1 MVLVSILL
9 IVLSIII
16 TFILLYLATSLIRW
30 SIAFE
35 KWKKSSNHS
44 SNESDQEF
52 DDFAIHSSFEMN
64 TDTKLENITSTFSS
78 KQVDLSTILTSD
90 HILIFLDKTCVFCN
104 SNFEEFID
112 LIEENKNY
120 NKSFSII
127 FNKSQVE
134 AAKSF
139 LFLHEYNFQVYLTED
154 DALKESFKKSFLPMY
169 VQTEYKQVKN
179 ISSSPF
185 EMFN

>member
-1 MVLVSILL
+1 MVLTSILL

-16 TFILLYLATSLIRW
+16 TCILVYLTISLIKW
-30 SIAFE
+30 SIAFD
-35 KWKKSSNHS
+35 KWKKSSDHF
-44 SNESDQEF
+44 SNESDREF
-52 DDFAIHSSFEMN
+52 DDSAIHSPFEMN
-64 TDTKLENITSTFSS
+64 TDIKLENITSTLSS

-90 HILIFLDKTCVFCN
+90 HLLIFLDKTCVFCN
-104 SNFEEFID
+104 SNFEEFIN
-112 LIEENKNY
+112 LIEENKNH

-154 DALKESFKKSFLPMY
+154 DVLKESFKKSFLPMY
-169 VQTEYKQVKN
+169 VHTEYKRVKN
-179 ISSSPF
+179 ISASPF
-185 EMFN
+185 EMFS